1 MLRKLRLYASYGA
14 NSRKELLG
22 RVEPEF
28 IFWCG
33 VGLSFNAALF
43 LFAESMSEEQGLWI
57 AMASMIPLVY
67 LSIVFCVVKVKA
79 FNLKYAFAVLLENEF
94 NQAEERAAGKGE
106 VSADMLKQ
114 WVERNGIMQ
123 ERVARLIRAQRCLVS
138 PLALVLSVVPICYLA
153 LSVVG
158 ALPVLPNQE
167 LVAVFMQIMGYFY
180 LRKAW
185 RLKMLGIHVSSRD
198 GRVTVGDAMSGFA
211 YQILPF
217 TTIAEQKLG
226 DAQ

>member
-106 VSADMLKQ
+106 VSSDMLKQ

-185 RLKMLGIHVSSRD
+185 RLKMLGIHVSSRY

>member
-1 MLRKLRLYASYGA
+1 MLRELRLYASYGK

-33 VGLSFNAALF
+33 AGISFSVALF

-57 AMASMIPLVY
+57 LASMTIPLVY

-79 FNLKYAFAVLLENEF
+79 FNLKYAFAALLENEG
-94 NQAEERAAGKGE
+94 NQAEERAKGE
-106 VSADMLKQ
+106 GDVSPDVLKE
-114 WVERNGIMQ
+114 WVVRNVIMQ
-123 ERVARLIRAQRCLVS
+123 ERVARLIRVQKHLLS
-138 PLALVLSVVPICYLA
+138 PLALVLCVVPVCYLV
-153 LSVVG
+153 LSGVG

>member
-1 MLRKLRLYASYGA
+1 MLRELRLYASYGK

-33 VGLSFNAALF
+33 AGISFSVALF

-57 AMASMIPLVY
+57 LVAMTIPLVY

-106 VSADMLKQ
+106 VSSDMLKQ